1 MNWIRTSGALQ
12 LSLLLTLLAVA
23 RSPGATLIVA
33 AVFCCTVV
41 ITWMALSSSRTIYA
55 DWRASFLF
63 YLIYFKLPL
72 AALAY
77 ALLGAWVVPLFL
89 VCAFAVHVELFRE
102 RSAGEH
108 QVGWAVIPLISASIA
123 LWLRFGEIRTVIAE
137 TLILTA
143 AVSTFFS
150 AMSIEK
156 ATTVAAT
163 EPLDVGDQKPTEE
176 SARSL
181 QQAA

>member
-1 MNWIRTSGALQ
+1 
-12 LSLLLTLLAVA
+12 
-23 RSPGATLIVA
+23 
-33 AVFCCTVV
+33 
-41 ITWMALSSSRTIYA
+41 
-55 DWRASFLF
+55 
-63 YLIYFKLPL
+63 LIYFKLPL

-108 QVGWAVIPLISASIA
+108 QVGWAIIPLISAFIA

-143 AVSTFFS
+143 SVSTFFS

-156 ATTVAAT
+156 ATKIAAT
-163 EPLDVGDQKPTEE
+163 EPFDVGDQKPAEE
-176 SARSL
+176 RARSL